1 MKKTYMTPRSI
12 QLNMETEQMI
22 AASGLKINSDTQADQ
37 WSNKRQG
44 WGCDIWSN
52 DIE

>member
-22 AASGLKINSDTQADQ
+22 AASGLNINPGQADQ
-37 WSNKRQG
+37 WSNEKGG
-44 WGCDIWSN
+44 WSCDDWSG
-52 DIE
+52 EGEE